1 MNNTKYGLV
10 FAGGGTKG
18 AYQVGA
24 LKALKEMHIKI
35 GAVSGAS
42 IGSINGALFVQG
54 DLKLLEDLYHNI
66 EMKDIMEISEKNKL
80 NVSKNLLSPDNI
92 LKIANEYIRN
102 KGISN
107 EPLRKLLN
115 KYINLDKIYK
125 SKIDFGIRTYDV
137 KNEEGIELFKKDIP
151 KDKMIDYILASSC
164 FPIFKPQKIGGNVY
178 LDGGLYDNM
187 PINMLIN
194 KGYKNIILID
204 INGIG
209 MIRRTMGDD
218 VYFKVIKPTEDL
230 GGTFEFNKE
239 KIDHNINLGY
249 LDTLKAFRVLMGK
262 HFYFEK
268 IEYFKLLT
276 RYSIDDILG
285 LEEAGLIYKLN
296 RYKRWKAKD
305 FINAIISAYNKEISE
320 FPSIKDINVTNIS
333 NYIKEGYGI
342 SICREIT
349 NNYPALLNKYN
360 GVFSNY
366 FMANNAIEEVLNQ
379 RKDKLFYL

>member
-125 SKIDFGIRTYDV
+125 SKIDFGIMTYDV

-164 FPIFKPQKIGGNVY
+164 FPI
-178 LDGGLYDNM
+178 
-187 PINMLIN
+187 
-194 KGYKNIILID
+194 
-204 INGIG
+204 
-209 MIRRTMGDD
+209 D

-296 RYKRWKAKD
+296 RYKRWKAKE

-349 NNYPALLNKYN
+349 NNYPALLSKYN

-366 FMANNAIEEVLNQ
+366 FMANNAIEEVINQ